1 MMNYELSIGK
11 GDTELLF
18 SQTREQLSLSQ
29 SILKVEELMV
39 SAIASLIAANSLLAK
54 FPVET
59 RYIASLHPCDQNN
72 PQFS

>member
-1 MMNYELSIGK
+1 MMNDELSIGK
-11 GDTELLF
+11 GDTLLF

-29 SILKVEELMV
+29 SILKLEELMV
-39 SAIASLIAANSLLAK
+39 SAIASLIAANSLLTK

-72 PQFS
+72 P